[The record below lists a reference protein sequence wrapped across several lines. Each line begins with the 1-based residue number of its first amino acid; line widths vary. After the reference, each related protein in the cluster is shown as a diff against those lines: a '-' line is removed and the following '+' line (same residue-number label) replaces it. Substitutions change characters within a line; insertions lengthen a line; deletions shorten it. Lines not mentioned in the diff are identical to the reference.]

1 MASLGI
7 TGDVID
13 ECLNHM
19 IESRMRRTYFRDRR
33 GAAQAKAFDALGSRL
48 KALASPRAALSPDA
62 PQRRGDR
69 MHNVH
74 TSAKVSA

>member
-7 TGDVID
+7 SGDVID

-19 IESRMRRTYFRDRR
+19 IESRMRRTYIRDRR
-33 GAAQAKAFDALGSRL
+33 SAAQAKAFDALGSHL
-48 KALASPRAALSPDA
+48 KALASPRAALPPVA
-62 PQRRGDR
+62 PRRPAKR

-74 TSAKVSA
+74 TSAKVNA